1 MKKYLLILTAIL
13 LSVVTGC
20 KQTENDKKLSIELS
34 LDQESVTANGAVIN
48 VKQENA
54 TKGAYLLTNDLQATI
69 TIEDVFAKG
78 TELKSSDTKINLNG
92 LKANTDYKVVAAIS
106 AEGQQLLSNE
116 VKFKTQ
122 ELPAEAPVIKF
133 KQLDVTENS
142 ALIEVTTEKATKAFI
157 LCEPKGMTANADE
170 EYIRKNGDEIP
181 SEMLNKSFEATYEA
195 LSSETTYVIYSV
207 VENESIAIVGETFE
221 FTTLEEISSEEP
233 YIKFELVEVT
243 NSTVEYKVITKNV
256 TSVKLLTQGAEASAP
271 SEAIIDAAGAAIP
284 SEYLNATYTVSIDE
298 LDAETEYA
306 VYALVKGENDKFVSD
321 PFTYK
326 TLANSAGGDI
336 DVTLTT
342 AKANVYTYDT
352 HSAFYTV
359 FRNSDES
366 EKVILCFRAENGS
379 TYLPAGTYTLSE
391 DAVSGT
397 LDGSLCYYVQYLE
410 VGSDEYTYSEATAE
424 VTVDTETGIYNITL
438 NGKLNDGS
446 SIKATYEGEISGMYF
461 GGSNTYE
468 YEALSEYSWRYSV
481 NSGAGTNVNLCLYST
496 EDQSF
501 PYAKI
506 SFYVEGNVKYIPAGT
521 YNIAGA
527 EYGNVNASESSFF
540 ANEDVAIAFKEGTV
554 DVKLEEKVYTITV
567 DATLASGEPLKITYT
582 GEIKEFTIPGPAET
596 IEVTFVEAAKRYGSG
611 KEYEVGLSDETKN
624 HLIVFDFIWK
634 EGDYVPAGSWST
646 DNTLDHF
653 LVSSYCGYWGADNQK
668 QSFSSI
674 DLTTEIKNGKYEV
687 NFTITT
693 ETNLTII
700 GTYVGDFPGITL
712 PDDGGGEEPVEEPIE
727 YVNTVTDFFNQ
738 NDGETFVKFTDA
750 NGQNALEL
758 DFFWY
763 SGESYL
769 PKGEYSFANNY
780 LNKNFCYF
788 DNLELQDAVINV
800 DIVEGEYVIEMSF
813 TTNSGDEKKGTFK
826 GQIDKIT
833 LPEDGGNAVVF
844 TKAECNPWTSS
855 DYTSFSLVLKNDND
869 NRLDIALYGSVS
881 DEVIAPGTYVA
892 EADAYQAG
900 KVNASNSYYYEV
912 ASSWQGSY
920 FTSGEVTVSLNE
932 ETHVYTI
939 AVEAEL
945 ANGNSLSAVYEGE
958 IDGLY
963 FYPADEPDHYQFAA
977 QAAIGSYQDW
987 DTQKTPVTIQLFE
1000 NPYNEDE
1007 WSANFPYV
1015 SLELNTEGG
1024 ATHLL
1029 PGTYTL
1035 TNNYGVIGEGSL
1047 QSSRFYN
1054 RDQHGTSFAEGTLE
1068 VAVDENR
1075 EYTLSLTG
1083 TLTNGR
1089 TVAIT
1094 YSGAVSGLIV
1104 PGPAI
1109 TTEVTFDNILV
1120 NVSYGYNFFVT
1131 LTTSDGLH
1139 KVELCLYDLNSS
1151 SDNVQLHP
1159 GFYDY
1164 EVWDGT
1170 QGYDY
1175 ISGWASGYYYNGG
1188 EKESFKKGVGGL
1200 TVSQDGDNYTFDFEL
1215 TVVDNETIKGTYT
1228 GPVTFNI
1235 Q

>member
-34 LDQESVTANGAVIN
+34 LDQESVTATGAVIN

-336 DVTLTT
+336 DVTLTS

-391 DAVSGT
+391 DAVSET
-397 LDGSLCYYVQYLE
+397 LDGSLSYYVQYLE

-424 VTVDTETGIYNITL
+424 VTVNTETGIYNITL

-468 YEALSEYSWRYSV
+468 FEALSEYSWRYSV
-481 NSGAGTNVNLCLYST
+481 NSGAGTNVYLCLYST

-506 SFYVEGNVKYIPAGT
+506 SFYAEGNIKYIPAGT

-527 EYGNVNASESSFF
+527 EYGNVNASESSFY
-540 ANEDVAIAFKEGTV
+540 ASEDVALAFKEGTV
-554 DVKLEEKVYTITV
+554 DVQLEGKVYTITV
-567 DATLASGEPLKITYT
+567 DATLASGEPLKIKYT

-596 IEVTFVEAAKRYGSG
+596 IEVTFVEATKRYSSG

-634 EGDYVPAGSWST
+634 EGDYVPAASWST
-646 DNTLDHF
+646 NNTLDHY
-653 LVSSYCGYWGADNQK
+653 LTNSYCGYWGADNQK

-712 PDDGGGEEPVEEPIE
+712 PDDGGGEEPVVEPIE

-738 NDGETFVKFTDA
+738 NDGETFVKFTDV

-769 PKGEYSFANNY
+769 PKGEYSFANNN

-788 DNLELQDAVINV
+788 DDYALQDAVINV

-813 TTNSGDEKKGTFK
+813 TTNSGDVKKGTFK

-855 DYTSFSLVLKNDND
+855 DYTSFSLVLRNDND

-920 FTSGEVTVSLNE
+920 FTSGEVTVALNE

-939 AVEAEL
+939 TVEAEL

-977 QAAIGSYQDW
+977 QTAIGSYQDW

-1015 SLELNTEGG
+1015 SLELNTEAG

-1104 PGPAI
+1104 PGPSI

-1120 NVSYGYNFFVT
+1120 NVSYGYQFDVT
-1131 LTTSDGLH
+1131 LTTSDGAH
-1139 KVELCLYDLNSS
+1139 KVELCMYDLNSS

-1170 QGYDY
+1170 QGSDY
-1175 ISGWASGYYYNGG
+1175 ISGWASGYYFNGG
-1188 EKESFKKGVGGL
+1188 DKESFKKGVGGL
-1200 TVSQDGDNYTFDFEL
+1200 TVSQDGDNYTFDIEL